1 MSAETEP
8 LLGDEDELDAISRRG
23 VLGYVTELAVGGE
36 EHDAQLVELRRGHGQ
51 LVEEIFGIVAEEVD
65 GLVEQGGVA
74 AFGPAIVKMFTGG
87 HVGKLLVNVSAGEG
101 L

>member
-51 LVEEIFGIVAEEVD
+51 LVEEVFGVVAEDVD
-65 GLVEQGGVA
+65 GEAEDARGAAQDRQVA
-74 AFGPAIVKMFTGG
+74 HDV
-87 HVGKLLVNVSAGEG
+87 L
-101 L
+101 